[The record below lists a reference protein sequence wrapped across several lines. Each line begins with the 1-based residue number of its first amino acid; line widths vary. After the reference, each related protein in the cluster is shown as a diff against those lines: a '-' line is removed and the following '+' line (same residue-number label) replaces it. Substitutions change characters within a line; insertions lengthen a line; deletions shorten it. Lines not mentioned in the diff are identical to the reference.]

1 MLDFKKYVKEV
12 KNVYNEQEILD
23 AQEKSIEIKKKLMLL
38 KEEES
43 NLLKKKKA
51 YENIINSNKK

>member
-12 KNVYNEQEILD
+12 KNVYNEQEILE
-23 AQEKSIEIKKKLMLL
+23 AQEKSIEIKKKLMVL

-43 NLLKKKKA
+43 NLLKKKK
-51 YENIINSNKK
+51 